1 MVSPLSEV
9 RTPRYCIHPYFGFVC
24 TPNSVL
30 DFSETISASLDH
42 PAIAHID
49 AWGFRNRDLPVQK
62 PEGETWIGVFGG
74 SVAFSVASSSNE
86 TTIAG
91 YLEVELN
98 ARAAQ
103 GRRIRVLNL
112 ALPAGQQPQSLLIF
126 AMKVGLLDGA
136 VIFDGVNEAIIPAY
150 YNRSAMPVSF
160 PYRPFYET
168 LFARS
173 LTEEQRAIQWN
184 IEDEERAMANSRS
197 SLWSAWQ
204 ASRRR
209 RHIEGLRNRL
219 KGISPSSAVLESIFP
234 RVEGGI
240 DEHIDAGIDNWRDC
254 TRTMHALARAT
265 KTEIVSILQP
275 MPEREKPLT
284 ERERRHIEAYPDVL
298 AIRARGYTRLSAHTA
313 ELAAEGVMCLDFAGV
328 FANRSE
334 DMYVDIG
341 HFNDRACQIVAQRI
355 AADAVG
361 SWACVSGPRE

>member
-1 MVSPLSEV
+1 MSSPLSEV
-9 RTPRYCIHPYFGFVC
+9 HTPRYCIHPYFGFVC
-24 TPNSVL
+24 TPHSVQ
-30 DFSETISASLDH
+30 DFSETIFPPLDH

-49 AWGFRNRDLPVQK
+49 AWGFRNRDLPAQK

-74 SVAFSVASSSNE
+74 SVAFSAASSSNE

-98 ARAAQ
+98 MRAPQ

-126 AMKVGLLDGA
+126 AMKLGLLDGA
-136 VIFDGVNEAIIPAY
+136 VTFDGVNEAIIPAY
-150 YNRSAMPVSF
+150 YNRGAMPVSF

-184 IEDEERAMANSRS
+184 IEEEERAAANSRF

-209 RHIEGLRNRL
+209 RRIEGLRNRL
-219 KGISPSSAVLESIFP
+219 KALSPASVALESIFP
-234 RVEGGI
+234 RAEGGI
-240 DEHIDAGIDNWRDC
+240 EQHVAAGMDNWRDC
-254 TRTMHALARAT
+254 TRTMHAMARAT
-265 KTEIVSILQP
+265 RTEIVSILQP
-275 MPEREKPLT
+275 IPEREKPLT
-284 ERERRHIEAYPDVL
+284 ERERCHIEAQPGVL
-298 AIRARGYTRLSAHTA
+298 AIRALGYAQLCARRA

-328 FANRSE
+328 FADQSE

-341 HFNDRACQIVAQRI
+341 HLNNRACQIVAQRI

-361 SWACVSGPRE
+361 AWACISGPRE